1 MIKAFFSY
9 NFSRCALG
17 HASSTPRIK
26 INDYVSFRTGAV
38 DEKYAAD

>member
-1 MIKAFFSY
+1 MIKAYANANIS
-9 NFSRCALG
+9 
-17 HASSTPRIK
+17 SSTPRIK